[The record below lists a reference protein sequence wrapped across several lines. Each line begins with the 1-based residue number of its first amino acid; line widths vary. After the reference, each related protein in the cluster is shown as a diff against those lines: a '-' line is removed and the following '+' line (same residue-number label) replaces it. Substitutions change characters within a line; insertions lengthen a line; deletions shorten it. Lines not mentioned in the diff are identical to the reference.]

1 LVALF
6 FLGIAE
12 AGSVGKKTDALVVW
26 EKVVGS
32 FDFVRLSAHCAQ
44 DDSGWC
50 ELSIDQSL
58 WPVTTDPWQLMTGN
72 W

>member
-1 LVALF
+1 MREGRDLVALF

-44 DDSGWC
+44 DDSG
-50 ELSIDQSL
+50 
-58 WPVTTDPWQLMTGN
+58 
-72 W
+72 